1 MSNIR
6 TLVRGIYN
14 IQKLRVQM
22 GNRLVG
28 NFKVKLGQAPSEPE
42 GSLDKQD
49 EAFLARLRKDFLKIT
64 DGVLTL
70 PTRKKFKSEG
80 VIDNYTELCLVS
92 SYINLAEEE
101 QNQFKYLGKV
111 LSDFPIWIEFL
122 KSVKGVGPAMAGVLL
137 SEIDISKAKYPSS
150 LFKLAGIDVAED
162 GKGRSRR
169 KEHQVDVEYTD
180 KDGKTA
186 IKKGITFNPFLKTKL
201 CGVLGGAFLKAGEKD
216 NPYREAYYDYKNRLE
231 NHPNHSLKSKGHR
244 HNMANRYIIKLFLID
259 LHMKW
264 RELEGLPV
272 SVPYHEAKLGLKHA
286 S

>member
-42 GSLDKQD
+42 GTLDKQD

-92 SYINLAEEE
+92 SYVNLAKEEE
-101 QNQFKYLGKV
+101 NQFKYLGKV
-111 LSDFPIWIEFL
+111 LSDFPIWVEFL
-122 KSVKGVGPAMAGVLL
+122 DKVKGVGPAMAGVLL

-150 LFKLAGIDVAED
+150 LFKLAGIDVASD

-169 KEHQVDVEYTD
+169 KEHQVDVEYID
-180 KDGKTA
+180 KEGKPAT
-186 IKKGITFNPFLKTKL
+186 KKGITFNPFLKTKL
-201 CGVLGGAFLKAGEKD
+201 CGVLGAAFLKAGEKN
-216 NPYREAYYDYKNRLE
+216 NPYREIIVT
-231 NHPNHSLKSKGHR
+231 HR
-244 HNMANRYIIKLFLID
+244 SI
-259 LHMKW
+259 
-264 RELEGLPV
+264 EP
-272 SVPYHEAKLGLKHA
+272 S
-286 S
+286 

>member
-92 SYINLAEEE
+92 SYVNLAKEEE
-101 QNQFKYLGKV
+101 NQFKYLGKV
-111 LSDFPIWIEFL
+111 LSDFPIWVEFL
-122 KSVKGVGPAMAGVLL
+122 DKVKGVGPAMAGVLL

-169 KEHQVDVEYTD
+169 KEHQVEYTD

-201 CGVLGGAFLKAGEKD
+201 CGVLGGAFLKAGDKN
-216 NPYREAYYDYKNRLE
+216 NPYKDAYYDYKNRLE
-231 NHPNHSLKSKGHR
+231 NDPNHSLKSKGHR

>member
-92 SYINLAEEE
+92 SYVNLAKEEE
-101 QNQFKYLGKV
+101 NQFKYLGKV
-111 LSDFPIWIEFL
+111 LSDFPIWVEFL
-122 KSVKGVGPAMAGVLL
+122 DKVKGVGPAMAGVLL

-201 CGVLGGAFLKAGEKD
+201 CGVLGGAFLKAGDKN
-216 NPYREAYYDYKNRLE
+216 NPYKDAYYDYKNRLE
-231 NHPNHSLKSKGHR
+231 NDPNHSLKSKGHR

>member
-80 VIDNYTELCLVS
+80 VIDDYTELCLVS
-92 SYINLAEEE
+92 SYVNLAKEEE
-101 QNQFKYLGKV
+101 NQFKYLGKV
-111 LSDFPIWIEFL
+111 LSDFPIWVEFL
-122 KSVKGVGPAMAGVLL
+122 DNVKGVGPAMAGVLL

-150 LFKLAGIDVAED
+150 LFKLAGIDVASD

-201 CGVLGGAFLKAGEKD
+201 CGVLGGAFLKAGDKN
-216 NPYREAYYDYKNRLE
+216 NPYKDAYYDYKNRLE
-231 NHPNHSLKSKGHR
+231 NDPNHSLKSKGHR